1 MKELRDPEVPDLVKK
16 SPNLAGRIDLTL
28 NLPCS
33 RAEQIEMHLY
43 LLKFEV
49 INLGS
54 CFWLHRFRFKTKQ
67 IYLAHPMTDR
77 NVFVINTNF

>member
-1 MKELRDPEVPDLVKK
+1 
-16 SPNLAGRIDLTL
+16 
-28 NLPCS
+28 
-33 RAEQIEMHLY
+33 MHLY

-54 CFWLHRFRFKTKQ
+54 CFWLHRFHFKTKQ

-77 NVFVINTNF
+77 NVFVINTNFNKPIRILRLCKQF